1 MFLTAALVVA
11 ASIYSVPVRH
21 QRSIVVGACR
31 NLTQRV
37 NMTNLWGEEYD
48 ATL

>member
-1 MFLTAALVVA
+1 MVLTAALVVA
-11 ASIYSVPVRH
+11 TSLYSVPVRH
-21 QRSIVVGACR
+21 QQSIVVGARR

-37 NMTNLWGEEYD
+37 NMTTLWGKEYD